1 MLLPGGCIYSQRCSM
16 RFAFPNMRFSRALA
30 LGSLCIALV
39 LMSGMIQ
46 AAHFH
51 ADGQTD
57 HDCSLCLTVH
67 TVAQASA
74 PIALCFTSQEIE
86 PLAVARTIARPRTA
100 LHFRLSSRPPPAV
113 PFLAA

>member
-1 MLLPGGCIYSQRCSM
+1 MPRVPSNLRV
-16 RFAFPNMRFSRALA
+16 SRALV

-51 ADGQTD
+51 ASAQTD
-57 HDCSLCLTVH
+57 HDCALCLTVH
-67 TVAQASA
+67 TVAQVTAT
-74 PIALCFTSQEIE
+74 IALHFASFSVE
-86 PLAVARTIARPRTA
+86 PLDAPRTIARARDA
-100 LHFRLSSRPPPAV
+100 VHFRLASRPPPL

>member
-1 MLLPGGCIYSQRCSM
+1 M
-16 RFAFPNMRFSRALA
+16 RRVFAKLHVSRALV

-51 ADGQTD
+51 ADVQQD
-57 HDCSLCLTVH
+57 HDCALCLTVH
-67 TVAQASA
+67 TVAQVTA
-74 PIALCFTSQEIE
+74 PIALHFTSRPVET
-86 PLAVARTIARPRTA
+86 LAAPRAIARPRA
-100 LHFRLSSRPPPAV
+100 AVHFRLASRPPPL

>member
-1 MLLPGGCIYSQRCSM
+1 M
-16 RFAFPNMRFSRALA
+16 RFVFPKMRFSRAIA

-67 TVAQASA
+67 SVAQASA
-74 PIALCFTSQEIE
+74 PIALCFTCQEIAS
-86 PLAVARTIARPRTA
+86 PTVSRIIARPRPA
-100 LHFRLSSRPPPAV
+100 VYFRLSSRPPPV
-113 PFLAA
+113 LSFLVA

>member
-1 MLLPGGCIYSQRCSM
+1 MQQNPNKM
-16 RFAFPNMRFSRALA
+16 RISRGLM

-51 ADGQTD
+51 ADAQAD
-57 HDCSLCLTVH
+57 HDCALCLTVH
-67 TVAQASA
+67 SVAQVTA
-74 PIALCFTSQEIE
+74 PIALQFTSR
-86 PLAVARTIARPRTA
+86 PVGTLTAPRTIARARDA
-100 LHFRLSSRPPPAV
+100 VHFRLASRPPPL

>member
-1 MLLPGGCIYSQRCSM
+1 M
-16 RFAFPNMRFSRALA
+16 RFAFPKLRQTRSLV

-51 ADGQTD
+51 VSGEPD

-67 TVAQASA
+67 SVAQVATPIVLHLTSRPVERLSA
-74 PIALCFTSQEIE
+74 LRP
-86 PLAVARTIARPRTA
+86 IARPRPA
-100 LHFRLSSRPPPAV
+100 VHFRLASRPPPEA
-113 PFLAA
+113 PSLLA